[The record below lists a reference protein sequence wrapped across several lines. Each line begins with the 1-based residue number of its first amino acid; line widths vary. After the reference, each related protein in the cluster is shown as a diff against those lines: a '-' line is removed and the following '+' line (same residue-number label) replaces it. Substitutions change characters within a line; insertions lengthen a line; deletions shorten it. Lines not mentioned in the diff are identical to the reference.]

1 MGMTN
6 ANNPFGDERLLETFV
21 WEKKLQK
28 TGLANASVEQLK
40 AITTQRVQVNKF
52 SFFFSLLNYLI

>member
-1 MGMTN
+1 MNDYLKHLSGKRN
-6 ANNPFGDERLLETFV
+6 Y
-21 WEKKLQK
+21 KK

-40 AITTQRVQVNKF
+40 AITTQRVEENKVNKF